1 MERSYFFVLSLGY
14 VIPWLVVN
22 RATVFLRL
30 SVLRDLWCSRTHALT
45 AQMFCI
51 FYGLLVSGFLEFHSN
66 GLLPFC
72 ITLLLCPFRAVVSR
86 WQGGCTFS
94 YFHTQDWY
102 WLLCLP
108 GYDWGAFFVNI
119 LYLVVLEWCL
129 GVGWVLLFLSPLI
142 ICSSIPLRW
151 CCTRIPIGCTWWH
164 CLFKGREWYRHR
176 VLTFMFRG
184 QC

>member
-1 MERSYFFVLSLGY
+1 MPRDYPCCAICGVAELTPLLHRGSVFSMDYWSLGFWSFI
-14 VIPWLVVN
+14 V
-22 RATVFLRL
+22 
-30 SVLRDLWCSRTHALT
+30 T
-45 AQMFCI
+45 A
-51 FYGLLVSGFLEFHSN
+51 YFH
-66 GLLPFC
+66 C
-72 ITLLLCPFRAVVSR
+72 ITLRLCPFRAVVSR

-119 LYLVVLEWCL
+119 LYLVVSEWCL

-164 CLFKGREWYRHR
+164 WLFKGREWYRHR